1 MKTQKSE
8 YEKIRIFNALSI
20 EKCATPKRSV
30 NNAVSW
36 IGSDIFKKEVNC
48 LFSGNGS
55 VCLASG
61 NGTEGYQKFVVDR
74 SGIVKE

>member
-1 MKTQKSE
+1 MGAQDHVT
-8 YEKIRIFNALSI
+8 R
-20 EKCATPKRSV
+20 PV

-36 IGSDIFKKEVNC
+36 IGSDIVEKEVNC

-74 SGIVKE
+74 SGIVEERADNFLNAAFTVFVE